1 MNILAFNNFNTP
13 NFSLHLKN
21 ENANIKSAVPQYG
34 LKMSAPLQ
42 SDTVSFGATAKNVN
56 RIISSKVGNDI
67 EKNAKH
73 YELQVSAIFMSILTP
88 LISTEEKPNN
98 TIEYFSVRTK
108 SRNSIAAK
116 SGEVKGDY
124 VKGELLKNG
133 KKCKEKDAITLN
145 MTDILGAKSVLTNGT
160 KQNAKKVIDCFTNA
174 IKNGQLRLR
183 EIEQKVPK
191 SCEKD
196 QEMLARCAYA
206 NDTTLDKMKLASE
219 KRFGNNVATNY
230 RDYTS
235 ANYSALHFLFDVLL
249 KDQNDKPIW
258 KTVEFQL
265 IGHDVNAYKG
275 LDDILYKL
283 LNGKD
288 VDKKY
293 NQLRQ
298 VLKPI
303 ILPKELYDLY
313 NEHNQQHKIKC
324 KNEGK
329 KFRALTYAQF
339 VNALTKDDLTAI
351 KCPKYIMDMSKEEL
365 ITNMKCRDS
374 FNHYRAEV
382 FLSQRLKG
390 TKPHENR
397 LGYDG
402 KIIVDFLPITD
413 PILPLKYSMNSL
425 YQLKNECET
434 N

>member
-1 MNILAFNNFNTP
+1 MNILAFSNFDTP

-21 ENANIKSAVPQYG
+21 ENFKSTVPQYG
-34 LKMSAPLQ
+34 LKMANTLQ
-42 SDTVSFGATAKNVN
+42 RDTVSFGATAKNVH

-67 EKNAKH
+67 EKSAKH
-73 YELQVSAIFMSILTP
+73 YELQISAIFMSILTP
-88 LISTEEKPNN
+88 LISTEQNPNN

-108 SRNSIAAK
+108 NKNSIAAK
-116 SGEVKGDY
+116 SGEVKGEY
-124 VKGELLKNG
+124 VKGAFLKKG
-133 KKCKEKDAITLN
+133 KKCREKDAITLN

-160 KQNAKKVIDCFTNA
+160 KQNSKKVIDCFTNA
-174 IKNGQLRLR
+174 IKNGQLKLR

-219 KRFGNNVATNY
+219 KRFENNVTTNY
-230 RDYTS
+230 RDYTPT
-235 ANYSALHFLFDVLL
+235 NYSALHFLFDVLL
-249 KDQNDKPIW
+249 KDPNDKPIW

-265 IGHDVNAYKG
+265 IGHDVNAYKD

-283 LNGKD
+283 LDGKD
-288 VDKKY
+288 VAKKY
-293 NQLRQ
+293 TPLKQ

-313 NEHNQQHKIKC
+313 NERNQQHKIKC
-324 KNEGK
+324 KNDGK

-339 VNALTKDDLTAI
+339 VNTLTKENLIAI
-351 KCPKYIMDMSKEEL
+351 KCPKHIMDMSKEEL
-365 ITNMKCRDS
+365 ITNMKCRDA
-374 FNHYRAEV
+374 FNRYRAEV

-434 N
+434 K